1 MERAALVAGATGIV
15 GNNLARHLLERG
27 WSVYGLARRAGIDI
41 PGMLPIAADLLDPV
55 SLGSA
60 LRDLSPTHVF
70 FTTWLGQK
78 TERENILINSAQLAG
93 CIVICRVG
101 QARRACNWP

>member
-27 WSVYGLARRAGIDI
+27 WSVYGLARRPGIDI

-60 LRDLSPTHVF
+60 LRDLRPTHVF
-70 FTTWLGQK
+70 FTTWLRQK
-78 TERENILINSAQLAG
+78 
-93 CIVICRVG
+93 
-101 QARRACNWP
+101 RRGRIS